1 MSLTIS
7 PRPGRRIGSGVA
19 LVGCLTALAVT
30 AGAAAFRPDLFK
42 IDLRPTSVAPSAS
55 GVALLSPA
63 RSPFGIAVNREGHVV
78 FDVSFTASGLPR
90 PSTLGRFDTFVA
102 WAARD
107 DLGEVQ
113 KLGTIKNGETLQSHV
128 AYNKFLVII
137 TAENGAGAAK
147 WAGPIVLRGFAPS
160 ALLENFS
167 GKTMFNGGMPQ

>member
-1 MSLTIS
+1 MVRPSL
-7 PRPGRRIGSGVA
+7 GRLVRSGAAV
-19 LVGCLTALAVT
+19 VGCLTAVAAL
-30 AGAAAFRPDLFK
+30 GAARSRPDLFK
-42 IDLRPTSVAPSAS
+42 IDLRPTTAAPSAS

-63 RSPFGIAVNREGHVV
+63 RSPFGLALNRDGHVI
-78 FDVSFTASGLPR
+78 FDVSFTAMGLPA
-90 PSTLGRFDTFVA
+90 PSSFGRFDRYVL

-113 KLGTIKNGETLQSHV
+113 TLGVVRNGQSV
-128 AYNKFLVII
+128 TGRVSYNKFLIVV
-137 TAENGAGAAK
+137 TAESGAGGAGGK